1 MAVETIRNIL
11 RASGGVTAL
20 VDQRISPAE
29 RAQDESLPAVVL
41 TLVSCVPQNHLN
53 GAPTLDANRVQ
64 LDVFAETYEDARE
77 VAAACRSALE
87 AGGCVLDNEMD
98 GFEPDV
104 SEYRVT
110 QDFLL
115 WT

>member
-1 MAVETIRNIL
+1 MAIQTVRNIL
-11 RASGGVTAL
+11 VAAGGVTAL
-20 VDQRISPAE
+20 VDQRISPTI

-41 TLVSCVPQNHLN
+41 TLVSAVPQNHLN

-64 LDVFAETYEDARE
+64 LDAFAETYTDARA
-77 VAAACRSALE
+77 VATACRTALE
-87 AGGCVLDNEMD
+87 AGGCVLDNEFEA
-98 GFEPDV
+98 FEPEV

-110 QDFLL
+110 QDWLV